1 MSDKHG
7 LIQIFAR
14 APVLGRV
21 KRRLAEDV
29 GDNAALHWYRIL
41 LTRTLMAA
49 RSLEQSRGSIA
60 IEVWHPP
67 LDNDYA
73 LTELLGDATL
83 RLFPQTEGNLGTKMQ
98 SALTDGLNRAN
109 RVLLIG
115 ADCPVWSSETLL
127 GVFDSL
133 QAPGDC
139 TLVPAEDGG
148 YVGIGIMGGVP
159 EIFSG
164 IDWGTPVV
172 MSQTRHQA
180 KLQGV
185 SLSELSPLW
194 DIDVVAD
201 LERWLALEPHLPR
214 PIG

>member
-1 MSDKHG
+1 MSDSNA

-29 GDNAALHWYRIL
+29 GDNAALHWYRML
-41 LTRTLMAA
+41 LTRTVMVA
-49 RSLEQSRGSIA
+49 RSLEQSLEGMA
-60 IEVWHPP
+60 VEVWHPP
-67 LDNDYA
+67 LDDDYA

-83 RLFPQTEGNLGTKMQ
+83 PLFPQAEGDLGVKMQ

-109 RVLLIG
+109 RVLLMG
-115 ADCPVWSSETLL
+115 ADCPVWTREILL
-127 GVFDSL
+127 GAIDSL
-133 QAPGDC
+133 QSLGDC

-148 YVGIGIMGGVP
+148 YVGIGIMGRVP

-164 IDWGTPVV
+164 IDWGTPGVLG
-172 MSQTRHQA
+172 QTRHQA
-180 KLQGV
+180 NLQGV
-185 SLSELSPLW
+185 SLSELNPLW

-201 LERWLALEPHLPR
+201 LERWLSLEPNLAR

>member
-1 MSDKHG
+1 MSDSNA

-29 GDNAALHWYRIL
+29 GHNAALHWYRIL
-41 LTRTLMAA
+41 LTRTLTAA
-49 RSLEQSRGSIA
+49 RSLAQSFEGVA

-67 LDNDYA
+67 FDDDFA

-83 RLFPQTEGNLGTKMQ
+83 RLFPQAEGDLGVKMQ

-109 RVLLIG
+109 RVLLMG
-115 ADCPVWSSETLL
+115 ADCPVWTRETLSA
-127 GVFDSL
+127 VFGSL
-133 QAPGDC
+133 RAPGDC

-148 YVGIGIMGGVP
+148 YVGIGVMGGVP

-164 IDWGTPVV
+164 IDWGTSAVLN
-172 MSQTRHQA
+172 QTRR
-180 KLQGV
+180 QGELRGV
-185 SLSELSPLW
+185 TLSELSPLW

>member
-1 MSDKHG
+1 MSDNDG

-29 GDNAALHWYRIL
+29 GDNAALHWYRML
-41 LTRTLMAA
+41 LMRTVMVA
-49 RSLEQSRGSIA
+49 RSLEQSFEGVA

-67 LDNDYA
+67 LDDDYA

-83 RLFPQTEGNLGTKMQ
+83 PLFPQAEGDLGVKMQ

-109 RVLLIG
+109 RVLLMG
-115 ADCPVWSSETLL
+115 ADCPVWTRETLS

-133 QAPGDC
+133 RAPGDC

-148 YVGIGIMGGVP
+148 YVGIGVMGGVP

-164 IDWGTPVV
+164 IDWGTPSVLG
-172 MSQTRHQA
+172 QTRHQA
-180 KLQGV
+180 ELQGV
-185 SLSELSPLW
+185 TLSELSPLW

-201 LERWLALEPHLPR
+201 LERWLSLEPHLPR

>member
-1 MSDKHG
+1 MSDSNA

-29 GDNAALHWYRIL
+29 GDNAALHWYRML
-41 LTRTLMAA
+41 LTRTVMVA
-49 RSLEQSRGSIA
+49 RSLERLLEGMA
-60 IEVWHPP
+60 VEVWHPP
-67 LDNDYA
+67 FDDDYA

-83 RLFPQTEGNLGTKMQ
+83 PLFPQAEGDLGVKMQ

-109 RVLLIG
+109 RVLLMG
-115 ADCPVWSSETLL
+115 ADCPVWTRETLL
-127 GVFDSL
+127 GVIDSL

-148 YVGIGIMGGVP
+148 YVGIGVMGRVP

-164 IDWGTPVV
+164 IDWSTPGVLG
-172 MSQTRHQA
+172 QTRHQA
-180 KLQGV
+180 ELQGV
-185 SLSELSPLW
+185 TLSELNPLW

-201 LERWLALEPHLPR
+201 LERWLSLEPNLAR

>member
-1 MSDKHG
+1 MLDSNV

-41 LTRTLMAA
+41 LTRTLTAA
-49 RSLEQSRGSIA
+49 RSLERSLEGVA

-67 LDNDYA
+67 FDDDYA
-73 LTELLGDATL
+73 LTDLLGDATL
-83 RLFPQTEGNLGTKMQ
+83 RLFPQAEGDLGVKMQ

-109 RVLLIG
+109 RVLLMG
-115 ADCPVWSSETLL
+115 ADCPVWTRETLL

-133 QAPGDC
+133 QASGDC

-148 YVGIGIMGGVP
+148 YVGIGIMGRVP

-164 IDWGTPVV
+164 IDWGTPAVLG
-172 MSQTRHQA
+172 QTRREA
-180 KLQGV
+180 ELRGLT
-185 SLSELSPLW
+185 LSELSPLW
-194 DIDVVAD
+194 DVDEVTD
-201 LERWLALEPHLPR
+201 LERWLSLEPHLPR

>member
-1 MSDKHG
+1 MSDNDG

-29 GDNAALHWYRIL
+29 GDNAALHWYRML
-41 LTRTLMAA
+41 LMRTVMVA
-49 RSLEQSRGSIA
+49 RSLEQSFEGVA

-67 LDNDYA
+67 LDDDYA

-83 RLFPQTEGNLGTKMQ
+83 PLFPQAEGDLGVKMQ

-109 RVLLIG
+109 RVLLMG
-115 ADCPVWSSETLL
+115 SDCPVWTRETLS

-133 QAPGDC
+133 RAPGDC

-148 YVGIGIMGGVP
+148 YVGIGVMGGVP

-164 IDWGTPVV
+164 IDWGTPSVLG
-172 MSQTRHQA
+172 QTRHQA
-180 KLQGV
+180 ELQGV
-185 SLSELSPLW
+185 TLSELSPLW
-194 DIDVVAD
+194 DIDVVED
-201 LERWLALEPHLPR
+201 LERWLSLEPHLPR